1 MTHTEFI
8 YWWRYYQENPF
19 GYKRND
25 LREALNCAVVAAPH
39 SKKSL
44 PLTSFLL
51 VPEEKKKLSN
61 KEISNKL
68 HAILGGAKNGNRTS

>member
-1 MTHTEFI
+1 MSHHELI
-8 YWWRYYQENPF
+8 HWWRYYCENPF
-19 GYKRND
+19 GYRRND

-51 VPEEKKKLSN
+51 VIPLVA
-61 KEISNKL
+61 L
-68 HAILGGAKNGNRTS
+68 NRSPFTHSPVSVFALCRLMY

>member
-1 MTHTEFI
+1 MSHHEI
-8 YWWRYYQENPF
+8 IHWWRYYCENPF
-19 GYKRND
+19 GYRRND